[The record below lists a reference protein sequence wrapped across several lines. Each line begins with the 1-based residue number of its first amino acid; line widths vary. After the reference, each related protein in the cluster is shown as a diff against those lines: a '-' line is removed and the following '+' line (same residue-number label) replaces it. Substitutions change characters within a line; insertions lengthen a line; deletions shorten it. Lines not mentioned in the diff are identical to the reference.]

1 LANVI
6 ELVSEAVGRVR
17 QAKAPFSETVLVCS
31 KCAKKFPDRRGA
43 KGVRSA
49 LKSALKTRRWGK
61 IRLVETKCLDLCPK
75 RRLVLAS
82 GATLANHKL
91 VVVDAGFDADAA
103 LIQLLGE
110 PRPAA

>member
-1 LANVI
+1 MTHVI
-6 ELVSEAVGRVR
+6 NSTGELTVRVR
-17 QAKAPFSETVLVCS
+17 QAKAPFAETVLVCH
-31 KCAKKFPDRRGA
+31 KCAKKFPDHRGA

-61 IRLVETKCLDLCPK
+61 VRLIETKCLDLCPK

-103 LIQLLGE
+103 LVQLLGA
-110 PRPAA
+110 PRLEG